1 MFGWREP
8 YDDKEFLF
16 LYDAGPLAVG
26 RELLVPDIWSAGTR
40 EKDILWVMIV
50 SFIISFLFFLLFFAV
65 VARVSPTVKFQLGSE
80 VNVIVLEIFK
90 QDEPATVF
98 IEQEIT
104 IKHE

>member
-1 MFGWREP
+1 MIGWDARERH
-8 YDDKEFLF
+8 
-16 LYDAGPLAVG
+16 PLSND
-26 RELLVPDIWSAGTR
+26 RQFYY
-40 EKDILWVMIV
+40 
-50 SFIISFLFFLLFFAV
+50 FISFFLLFFAV